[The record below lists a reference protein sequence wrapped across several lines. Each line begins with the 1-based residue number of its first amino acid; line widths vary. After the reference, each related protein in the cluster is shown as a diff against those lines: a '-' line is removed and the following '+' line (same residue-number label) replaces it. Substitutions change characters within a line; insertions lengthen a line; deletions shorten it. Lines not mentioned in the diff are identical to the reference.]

1 MSQVA
6 QRPSGFGWQVPE
18 WTKPAV
24 WLSWLAMTQ
33 VKICGLKDPDLV
45 AFAAREGADW
55 IGFMFPVSPR
65 QVTLAAAATLLL
77 SVGKAVPV
85 AVLLDP
91 PDEEVRA
98 VAALGFPVLQLHGQE
113 TPERVGQIKAMT
125 GAEVWKVL
133 GVRVAEDL
141 ARADDYDAADR
152 LLLDAKPP
160 EGDAQKGGHGAAFD
174 WSVLKGWTAPKPWI
188 LAGGLTPEN
197 VADAIGQTAAPA
209 VDVSS
214 GVERRRGLKDR
225 ELVRAF
231 IRAAK
236 GT

>member
-1 MSQVA
+1 
-6 QRPSGFGWQVPE
+6 
-18 WTKPAV
+18 
-24 WLSWLAMTQ
+24 MTL

-65 QVTLAAAATLLL
+65 QVTLAAAETLLL
-77 SVGKAVPV
+77 SVGAAVPV
-85 AVLLDP
+85 AVLLDA
-91 PDEEVRA
+91 PDAEVKA

-113 TPERVGQIKAMT
+113 TPARVAEIKAMT

-133 GVRVAEDL
+133 GVREAGDL
-141 ARADDYDAADR
+141 ARAADYAAADR

-160 EGDAQKGGHGAAFD
+160 EGADRAGGHGAAFD
-174 WSVLKGWTAPKPWI
+174 WSLLKGWAAPKPWV

-197 VADAIGQTAAPA
+197 VAEAIGQTAAPA

-214 GVERRRGLKDR
+214 GVERIRGLKDR